1 MAKGS
6 AMGLWRGKKGST
18 VFYALK
24 NSNNGQRQAMRERV
38 YEISNP
44 KTVQQASQRLKMLPA
59 QRVYS
64 VLKPILRRSWQ
75 GVNYGGDGYR
85 EFMKYAMSMQS
96 GFPYVTK
103 DEMRIVPGNYLL
115 SKGVLP
121 TVDIIAVPDD
131 SDADSFSVNL
141 MPPSGNDYDLT
152 IGTLSTALTTM
163 QDSERVRERL
173 LLEEGMQVTI
183 VVVNSNQ
190 LTEPG
195 GYYTWNYGSFIIDKN
210 DTTLITEA
218 LPFIKNFGKYS
229 YGLQDY
235 LNFNTAGFTVAVAVI
250 ISKLD
255 GSTYQRSTSY
265 LKCNDNFLAY
275 WAGAAQIQE
284 SRVSYMGSAGAQST
298 DWPVQ
303 PEEEGEVTVP
313 ALYTLSGLSGDKAS
327 CNGESVWVR
336 KNANEEIVAVYAY
349 PAGDEIESDAL
360 VKENGQALTYEVGMN
375 EVALKPSDVT
385 ALASL
390 PIIRTTTVPT
400 A

>member
-75 GVNYGGDGYR
+75 GVKYGGDGYR

-96 GFPYVTK
+96 GYPYVNK
-103 DEMRIVPGNYLL
+103 DETRIVPGNYLL

-121 TVDIIAVPDD
+121 TVDIVSVPLD
-131 SDADSFSVNL
+131 SDGDSFSCTL
-141 MPPSGNDYDLT
+141 AGRESGITT
-152 IGTLSTALTTM
+152 IGQLSEILVQPTEGNVTLN
-163 QDSERVRERL
+163 
-173 LLEEGMQVTI
+173 EGDQVTI
-183 VVVNSNQ
+183 IWVKSNQ
-190 LTEPG
+190 QTEPG
-195 GYYTWNYGSFIIDKN
+195 GYYSWHYASFIVDDT
-210 DTTLITEA
+210 DTTTIADA
-218 LPFIKNFGKYS
+218 LPGIMSVGQETAS
-229 YGLQDY
+229 GVGY
-235 LNFNTAGFTVAVAVI
+235 LKFNLDTGYCVAAAVI
-250 ISKLD
+250 ISRLN
-255 GSTYQRSTSY
+255 GSTYERSTSY
-265 LKCNDNFLAY
+265 MKCNDNFLS
-275 WAGAAQIQE
+275 WWQGAARVEE
-284 SRVSYMGSAGAQST
+284 SRVSYMGSTSAQST
-298 DWPVQ
+298 DWPVE
-303 PEEEGEVTVP
+303 PEQEAEITAP
-313 ALYTLSGLSGDKAS
+313 ALYTLSGLTGEKAE
-327 CNGESVWVR
+327 CNGTKVWVR
-336 KNANEEIVAVYAY
+336 KNINDEMVAVYAW
-349 PAGDEIESDAL
+349 PQDGSLSEDGLI
-360 VKENGQALTYEVGMN
+360 KENGGVVDYGENVTTLTP
-375 EVALKPSDVT
+375 ADVT

>member
-18 VFYALK
+18 VFYTLK

-44 KTVQQASQRLKMLPA
+44 KTSQQASQRLKMLPA

-75 GVNYGGDGYR
+75 GVKYGGDGYR
-85 EFMKYAMSMQS
+85 EFMKYAMSMLS

-103 DEMRIVPGNYLL
+103 DETRIVPGNYMI
-115 SKGVLP
+115 SKGVLQSVEVRTIP
-121 TVDIIAVPDD
+121 TSAEGDT
-131 SDADSFSVNL
+131 FTVNL
-141 MPPSGNDYDLT
+141 NGATGDLDT
-152 IGTLSTALTTM
+152 VGDLSSVLVSSRNSNNV
-163 QDSERVRERL
+163 Q
-173 LLEEGMQVTI
+173 LEEGMQVTFI
-183 VVVNSNQ
+183 WVTSNQ
-190 LTEPG
+190 QTEPG
-195 GYYTWNYGSFIIDKN
+195 GYYSWHYESVVINES
-210 DTTLITEA
+210 DTTPLSDA
-218 LPFIKNFGKYS
+218 LPHIVEFGIDTNDNGALS
-229 YGLQDY
+229 I
-235 LNFNTAGFTVAVAVI
+235 TVSAPYVIAAAVV
-250 ISKLD
+250 ISKLN
-255 GSTYQRSTSY
+255 GSTYERSTSY

-275 WAGAAQIQE
+275 WEGAARVQE

-303 PEEEGEVTVP
+303 PEEEGEVTAP
-313 ALYTLSGLSGDKAS
+313 ALYTLSGLTGDKAS
-327 CNGESVWVR
+327 CNGKKVWVR
-336 KNANEEIVAVYAY
+336 KNASDELVAVYAY
-349 PAGDEIESDAL
+349 PAGEEIESDAL
-360 VKENGQALTYEVGMN
+360 VQENGQALTYEVSMN